1 MWLRRGAEAEARG
14 RFYKT
19 ENSSNCN
26 QHPVIL
32 SSTKIS
38 TVTKQ
43 CMIQSESAPSP
54 SVGIQIVKTSELQ
67 VTEKASLAERR
78 ANALAGA
85 LNPTWVYF
93 DIVR

>member
-1 MWLRRGAEAEARG
+1 
-14 RFYKT
+14 
-19 ENSSNCN
+19 
-26 QHPVIL
+26 
-32 SSTKIS
+32 
-38 TVTKQ
+38 
-43 CMIQSESAPSP
+43 MIQSESPSP

-93 DIVR
+93 DIVQLTNRRNGRGSGSAGQCREREEAN